1 MADEKDRVVG
11 YRQQGGKL
19 LFPKPGSGGSRGY
32 SEPRDEDSIA
42 KNRGAGGHKHDELL
56 TGSAI
61 GKATPLVDGRWKV
74 TGQALDSRLD
84 LLV

>member
-19 LFPKPGSGGSRGY
+19 LFPKPGSGGSREF

-42 KNRGAGGHKHDELL
+42 K
-56 TGSAI
+56 I
-61 GKATPLVDGRWKV
+61 
-74 TGQALDSRLD
+74 
-84 LLV
+84 